1 MLFYLITMQNDYPQH
16 TLTLANATLAYQD
29 AGQSPT
35 CLLLVHGSLCD
46 FRFWR
51 WQLPELCASLRVI
64 APSLPDYLS
73 AASLSPGS
81 RVPFSIE
88 QHTTDLFALMDH
100 LGVNHFAVLGHSRG
114 GRIAAEMACRRPER
128 VTHLLLADPGLGSV
142 LPEDSMPALP
152 YRDRALAAHERGETD
167 AALEIFIDGVSG
179 AGTWKRMVSWFKSM
193 TRDQADTLPL
203 IIREPLY
210 ELNPSSINEYGLP
223 VTLIGGS
230 NSPAPFPAIM
240 DALEQQF
247 WHVSRHTLTP
257 ASHGLNLALPH
268 AFNQV
273 ILQALGKKPSLP

>member
-1 MLFYLITMQNDYPQH
+1 MTMQNEYPQH
-16 TLTLANATLAYQD
+16 TLTLANTAIAYQD
-29 AGQSPT
+29 VGHAST

-51 WQLPELCASLRVI
+51 WQLPDLSVALRVI
-64 APSLPDYLS
+64 APSLPGYPPASPMLS
-73 AASLSPGS
+73 DAGAH
-81 RVPFSIE
+81 FSID

-100 LGVNHFAVLGHSRG
+100 LGINHFAVLGHSRG
-114 GRIAAEMACRRPER
+114 ARVAVEMACRRPDR

-152 YRDRALAAHERGETD
+152 YRDLALAAHERGDTD

-179 AGTWKRMVSWFKSM
+179 AGTWKRMVSWFKAM
-193 TRDQADTLPL
+193 TREQATTLPL

-210 ELNPSSINEYGLP
+210 ELNPSQINEYGIP

-230 NSPAPFPAIM
+230 DSPAPFPAIL
-240 DALEQQF
+240 DALQQQF
-247 WHVSRHTLTP
+247 RHVTRHTLTP

-268 AFNQV
+268 AFNQI
-273 ILQALGKKPSLP
+273 ILQELIPATPAP

>member
-1 MLFYLITMQNDYPQH
+1 
-16 TLTLANATLAYQD
+16 QD

-73 AASLSPGS
+73 ATSLSPGS

-100 LGVNHFAVLGHSRG
+100 LGVNHFAVLEHSRG

-128 VTHLLLADPGLGSV
+128 VTQLLLADPGLGSV

-179 AGTWKRMVSWFKSM
+179 AGTWKRMVSWFKAM
-193 TRDQADTLPL
+193 TREQADTLPL

-210 ELNPSSINEYGLP
+210 ELNPSRINEYGIP
-223 VTLIGGS
+223 VTLMGGS
-230 NSPAPFPAIM
+230 DSPAPFPAIL
-240 DALEQQF
+240 DALQQQF
-247 WHVSRHTLTP
+247 SHVTRHTLTP

-268 AFNQV
+268 AFNQI
-273 ILQALGKKPSLP
+273 ILQELVPKAPAP